1 MKIDGTG
8 FGWISVDNV
17 RYNHDIIIFP
27 DRNIKNR
34 YEDFKG
40 DSHILNKE
48 EAEKVIGSGAEII
61 VVGTGQS
68 GILSIPEETSQF
80 LSKRGIK
87 LIAEPTPKA
96 ILTFNNIAGKK
107 CALFHTTC

>member
-1 MKIDGTG
+1 MKIDETG

-27 DRNIKNR
+27 NSKIQNR

-40 DSHILNKE
+40 DSHILSKE
-48 EAEKVIGSGAEII
+48 EAENVIESSVEVI

-68 GILSIPEETSQF
+68 GILSIPVETKQF
-80 LSKRGIK
+80 LLKRGIK
-87 LIAEPTPKA
+87 LIAEPTPNA
-96 ILTFNNIAGKK
+96 IITFNNMTSKK
-107 CALFHTTC
+107 CAIFHTTC